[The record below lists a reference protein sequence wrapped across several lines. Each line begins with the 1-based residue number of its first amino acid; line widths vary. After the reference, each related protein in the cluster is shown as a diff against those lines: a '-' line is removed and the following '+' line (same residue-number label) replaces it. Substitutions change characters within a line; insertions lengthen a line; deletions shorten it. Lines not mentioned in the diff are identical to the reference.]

1 MDEESSKE
9 EHYAS
14 SSLDSHKVKCWGCGL
29 NLLLESFS
37 PIFKCGWCGAITDQS
52 RALRK
57 PDSACFS
64 RWRCLRDRLFVTLLL
79 CFMLFVI
86 CAGVWA
92 IYPIIFSISMFY
104 GVFHCLLTAIL
115 SILTITYFC
124 MASFF
129 PPGSPPN
136 ITWGS
141 YPVVGKDGLDNYT
154 FCAYCSKPKPPR
166 AHHCRSCRMC
176 VLDMDHHCPF
186 IGNCVGSANHWY
198 FIMFLISVIIS
209 CTYVFMMT
217 LYAGFHVWPPL
228 VLRKLTISSSGPRIA
243 ASILKEIVAALASSA
258 LLLSAR
264 GLVLMYLAFASV
276 SVEIGIVALL
286 WQQLHW
292 IYEGNTYINQITSH
306 NSARRQGGCQ
316 NLFRFFGCPHS
327 VLRVFLGS
335 GNSGKLQDI
344 SSSKL
349 L

>member
-1 MDEESSKE
+1 MPCPILKGKGFFGRNSHTPKLYGDLHFLLHMDEESSKE

-186 IGNCVGSANHWY
+186 VS
-198 FIMFLISVIIS
+198 IM
-209 CTYVFMMT
+209 
-217 LYAGFHVWPPL
+217 
-228 VLRKLTISSSGPRIA
+228 KL
-243 ASILKEIVAALASSA
+243 
-258 LLLSAR
+258 
-264 GLVLMYLAFASV
+264 
-276 SVEIGIVALL
+276 
-286 WQQLHW
+286 
-292 IYEGNTYINQITSH
+292 
-306 NSARRQGGCQ
+306 
-316 NLFRFFGCPHS
+316 
-327 VLRVFLGS
+327 
-335 GNSGKLQDI
+335 
-344 SSSKL
+344 
-349 L
+349 